1 MKKFLL
7 ILAAALTLSACAEQ
21 IPGQVKVTGGTIEGT
36 VLEDMTV
43 YKGIPFAA
51 PPVGELRWKA
61 PQPVVAWEGVLETKE
76 FGPNPMQG
84 NGEGCSEDC
93 LYLNVWTPAKS
104 PRRPRPRRRRQPRST
119 GALRT
124 PTRMAPCR
132 HSSP

>member
-61 PQPVVAWEGVLETKE
+61 PQPVVAWDGVLDLTHADYVKEWKPEKASSGSVVYTWTKTGVRSDVCIVVRPYVIYDMSDE
-76 FGPNPMQG
+76 RACFYGAPEIYNP
-84 NGEGCSEDC
+84 
-93 LYLNVWTPAKS
+93 
-104 PRRPRPRRRRQPRST
+104 
-119 GALRT
+119 
-124 PTRMAPCR
+124 
-132 HSSP
+132 